1 MTEKS
6 TAKRIY
12 DELCDTYKH
21 QCRVCRHEWE
31 TKNAK
36 PSMCANTECK
46 SNTKYNEENHNED
59 RMLLDSDEAATE
71 NPSTNIESTLKLDFY
86 TTEFH
91 YSWDEVKESMD
102 DATNAKETLVG
113 ATKFAGK
120 ILANTGLTLGK
131 TSFFAAKHTVKNL
144 PSIVAG
150 VATSVLEKGNGKL
163 SNEQTDRLK
172 ETVEKNKGRKL
183 F

>member
-6 TAKRIY
+6 TPQKIFE
-12 DELCDTYKH
+12 ELCDTYEH
-21 QCRVCRHEWE
+21 QCQECKHIWE
-31 TKNAK
+31 TKYKYKADPEKSEGPK
-36 PSMCANTECK
+36 PTKCKNQECT
-46 SNTKYNEENHNED
+46 SNTNEFYRRTDDLIKSE
-59 RMLLDSDEAATE
+59 
-71 NPSTNIESTLKLDFY
+71 IKLDFY
-86 TTEFH
+86 TTQFH

-163 SNEQTDRLK
+163 SDEQTDRLK